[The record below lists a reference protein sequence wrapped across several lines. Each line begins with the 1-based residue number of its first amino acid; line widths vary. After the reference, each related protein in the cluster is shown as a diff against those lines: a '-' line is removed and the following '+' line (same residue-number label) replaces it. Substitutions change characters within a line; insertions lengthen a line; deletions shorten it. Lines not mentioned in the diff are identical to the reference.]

1 MDSNILLYIIVIT
14 VAAIS
19 ALIAVYQIYI
29 SLKQVRESRERISKA
44 ESKIEAEPERISY
57 AWELARVKLESYFN
71 RNLSQITY
79 IFWLSVGVMVI
90 GFGIIVWGIYQS
102 IKLPG
107 ILAPAAIATVA
118 GIITEFIGATFL
130 FIYRSTI
137 QQAVKYSQ
145 TLERINSVGM
155 AWQILDTMPDETK
168 SNDIKNK
175 TKAILVELLVRQ
187 AYSANDNNKI
197 SDKEEDEKQ

>member
-1 MDSNILLYIIVIT
+1 MNSNILLYVIIIT
-14 VAAIS
+14 IALIG
-19 ALIAVYQIYI
+19 ALIAMYQVYI
-29 SLKQVRESRERISKA
+29 SFKQIKETRESISKA
-44 ESKIEAEPERISY
+44 ESKVEAQPERISY

-79 IFWLSVGVMVI
+79 IFWLSVSVMII
-90 GFGIIVWGIYQS
+90 GFAIIVWGIYQS
-102 IKLPG
+102 VRSPD
-107 ILAPAAIATVA
+107 ILAPATIATIA

-137 QQAVKYSQ
+137 QQAIRYSQ

-175 TKAILVELLVRQ
+175 TKAVLVELLVRQ
-187 AYSANDNNKI
+187 AYSGADVSEVNE
-197 SDKEEDEKQ
+197 SHEK